1 MGSVLRR
8 ADSSLHFLAASTS
21 IGRATDATIRLDR
34 PEISRDHLSLRW
46 GLQGWAIHAVSTT
59 SGSWLNGRPLRLS
72 ERVIL
77 QEGDEIALGRPG
89 CDLVVQ
95 SVEPPQL
102 IARNRLSGEQRSADA
117 AGLLVLPEGRVE
129 QRPGLGW
136 GLEDPTGFHKLDLSR
151 GVGSNL
157 SFNLQIGE
165 WELYLPPPDPPTIS
179 TSPGLDQLQ
188 VILRHPR
195 DMEQVRL
202 ILRSDAWEA
211 NMGYRAEFYPLLVL
225 AWERLNSGDGWME
238 TDDLTRKV
246 RTYDWR
252 TVEIYLG
259 RVGTLVERVG
269 VSDGKQIIES
279 RRKKRRIGIPP
290 ERIQVQ
296 EES

>member
-8 ADSSLHFLAASTS
+8 ADGSLHFLSPSTS

-34 PEISRDHLSLRW
+34 LEISRDHLSLRW
-46 GLQGWAIHAVSTT
+46 GLQGWTIHAVSTT

-77 QEGDEIALGRPG
+77 QEGDEIAVGRPG

-102 IARNRLSGEQRSADA
+102 IARNRLTGEQRSADA
-117 AGLLVLPEGRVE
+117 AGLLLPEGRVG
-129 QRPGLGW
+129 QRPGQGW
-136 GLEDPTGFHKLDLSR
+136 GLEDEAGFHKLDLSR

-157 SFNLQIGE
+157 SFNLQIGD
-165 WELYLPPPDPPTIS
+165 WELYLPSPDPPTVGA
-179 TSPGLDQLQ
+179 SPNLDQLQ

-195 DMEQVRL
+195 DMEHVRL

-225 AWERLNSGDGWME
+225 ARERLNDRDGWME
-238 TDDLTRKV
+238 TEDLTRKV

-252 TVEIYLG
+252 TVEIYLS

-269 VSDGKQIIES
+269 VSDGKNIIES

-290 ERIQVQ
+290 DRIQVQ